1 MVAVLRRGTT
11 LAQRENLIHWFEDM
25 GLKVH
30 VSEGDYQCILG
41 LIGDTSKVDIDL
53 LEGMSII
60 ESVKRIT

>member
-41 LIGDTSKVDIDL
+41 LIGDTWKDCRL
-53 LEGMSII
+53 L
-60 ESVKRIT
+60 KA